1 MRVVKT
7 IQTLGRDVTVKE
19 LTVGEIRAWLADAS
33 AGASD
38 GDVVSVVLFEEVTL
52 ADLLRMTDITAD
64 EISAAAPSELA
75 TLRESV
81 KAVNR
86 DFFSLRSRLERLG
99 EMALAAEKGLPPP
112 NAD

>member
-1 MRVVKT
+1 MKVVKT
-7 IQTLGRDVTVKE
+7 VDACGRKVTVSE

-38 GDVVSVVLFEEVTL
+38 GDVVSVVLFEGVTL

-64 EISAAAPSELA
+64 EIAAAAPSELA
-75 TLRESV
+75 SLRESV

-99 EMALAAEKGLPPP
+99 EMALAAEKGLPPQ